1 MHEIT
6 MNPVPLYRWLILG
19 LFAIFASG
27 CQPKVYLMPSPLSV
41 IAGGDIF
48 HLTPESHDE
57 NLIGTLYA
65 TNRLPMDGS
74 NRDGHY
80 TIFPSNTL
88 RLGYTIFRIGEEEM
102 SWEEIHRLSLLPER
116 KDELLLKQEFTREV
130 TSYKLKDLKEKTA
143 GAEGF
148 FDQVNQLLREN
159 FDKDILVYVHG
170 ANSNFYRATAQGAQ
184 LHYFT
189 GQNSLTLTFSWPSAE
204 SLLKYKT
211 DVRHAQQTIPAFT
224 KLLELLA
231 ENTIAQHINILAYSA
246 GAQIV
251 APGLAA
257 LSYEFPELS
266 QAALKKKLRIGEV
279 YFAAPD
285 SAYKDFIGQYLQFS
299 DIVERVT
306 INMNRED
313 MVLLLS
319 TFQNNE
325 SRLCRP
331 DFAELNTEEDNLAIA
346 LTQTRALNI
355 LDLGESKPL
364 QIGRVHDS
372 WYGHPWVSSDLLLLL
387 LYNAAPLERGLIEH
401 WDEYGSKT
409 YRFPED
415 YKQTLQ
421 EILGAH
427 EDALSRQSE
436 AVIE

>member
-1 MHEIT
+1 MDPI
-6 MNPVPLYRWLILG
+6 PQYRLLILV
-19 LFAIFASG
+19 LFTIFASG
-27 CQPKVYLMPSPLSV
+27 CQPKVYLMPSPVSI

-48 HLTPESHDE
+48 NLTPESHDE

-65 TNRLPMDGS
+65 TNRVPRDVSNKDGK
-74 NRDGHY
+74 Y

-88 RLGYTIFRIGEEEM
+88 RLGYTIYRIGEEEM
-102 SWEEIHRLSLLPER
+102 SWEEIYRLSLLPDR
-116 KDELLLKQEFTREV
+116 DDELLLKQEFTREV
-130 TSYKLKDLKEKTA
+130 TSYKLENLNEKTVE
-143 GAEGF
+143 AEGF

-170 ANSNFYRATAQGAQ
+170 ANSSFYRATAQGAQ
-184 LHYFT
+184 LHHFT
-189 GQNSLTLTFSWPSAE
+189 GQNSLVLTFSWPSAE
-204 SLLKYKT
+204 SLLKYQT
-211 DVRHAQQTIPAFT
+211 DVRHAKQTIPAFT

-231 ENTIAQHINILAYSA
+231 ENTIAQRINILAYSA

-257 LSYEFPELS
+257 LTYENPQLS
-266 QAALKKKLRIGEV
+266 QTALKKKLRIGEV
-279 YFAAPD
+279 YFASPD
-285 SAYKDFIGQYLQFS
+285 SAYKDFMRQYLSFS

-306 INMNRED
+306 ININRED
-313 MVLLLS
+313 LILLLS
-319 TFQNNE
+319 AFQHEE
-325 SRLCRP
+325 SRLGRP
-331 DFAELNTEEDNLAIA
+331 NFDELSTEEDNLVIA

-364 QIGRVHDS
+364 QIGRAHDS

-387 LYNAAPLERGLIEH
+387 LYNAAPLERGLTEH

-421 EILGAH
+421 KILGAH
-427 EDALSRQSE
+427 KDVLSRQYE